1 MALANTTAA
10 HVLANQNVRDKLIPV
25 LQDFQ
30 ALAQSNSRPYKALAD
45 VQLDVT
51 ALIDALVDAG
61 ASVTPTP

>member
-10 HVLANQNVRDKLIPV
+10 NVLANQNVRDKLIPV

-51 ALIDALVDAG
+51 ALIDALADAG

>member
-10 HVLANQNVRDKLIPV
+10 DVLANQNVRDALIPV

-51 ALIDALVDAG
+51 ALVDALTAAG
-61 ASVTPTP
+61 AALTPTP